1 MSHCG
6 KQEPVFEQYPDTFND
21 GLTFEMYRYGN
32 GINDTRVSY
41 IKVINGKHNWY
52 AGNLHDIDYNT
63 EIVKFFTGT
72 TDVTEVS
79 EQAEAT
85 LAVYPNPTSDY
96 LYVDTK
102 EEVKIFDLC
111 GKLVLQSQGTS
122 KINVSSL
129 SDGMYFVKQ
138 GDYCGKLVINR

>member
-1 MSHCG
+1 MQFSC
-6 KQEPVFEQYPDTFND
+6 
-21 GLTFEMYRYGN
+21 
-32 GINDTRVSY
+32 

-52 AGNLHDIDYNT
+52 SGNLHDIDYNT

-72 TDVTEVS
+72 TDVTRVD
-79 EQAEAT
+79 EQAENT
-85 LAVYPNPTSDY
+85 LKFYPNPATDY

-102 EEVKIFDLC
+102 KEVNIFDLC

-122 KINVSSL
+122 KIDVSSL